1 MTWLVGKMVRFV
13 YLSLFIS
20 FVMLRTGGAQN
31 LQLEHIRTFNGH
43 QHGVKRVIFSPDG
56 VDFASGGTR
65 GEVFIWSIDGEAG
78 RKKLEGHYGS
88 VLDLRYSEDG
98 RYLVSTG
105 EDGQVKV
112 WDANT
117 GFCLQRIISPTSAES
132 PVNKVNFAVV
142 SSAAGMVYFGGTNK
156 FLCRVPLKG
165 SSEPEVIYKDS
176 KEAIRCAQLSPDG
189 SELIFAAGQYLMA
202 LNLASG
208 EVDREYNT
216 GSCLINS
223 MEFSNDGERLLTWC
237 HNSRVDMRDP
247 SNFYLSTSFRSGTS
261 GRRFSNL
268 AFTDDGKYVVTG
280 DYASRFNVWDLNRK
294 QLVLDQG
301 ADQGTIL
308 SFDLENG
315 PNYILSGSLDK
326 SIKLWKIVEVAPEPE
341 TKKKPLKKSETVPV
355 EVEPE
360 VEIVQYAEPIQD
372 VKQEAVQIDSVIA
385 PTDINVVLKVPDSVP
400 TYQPIPREERV
411 DLELQSN
418 KNNRRV
424 KPIRKEHR
432 LILNNHFLT
441 FNIWDA
447 QVVDG
452 DIVSIYIGDECIV
465 QEYSITAEKKQV
477 TYDASRFNKVY
488 IYLHAHNLGTQPP
501 NTVTMTISDGISSH
515 SVELRSDLTGSSAM
529 ELIFEEPQVSE

>member
-1 MTWLVGKMVRFV
+1 MTLLVGKMVRSV
-13 YLSLFIS
+13 YLCCILS
-20 FVMLRTGGAQN
+20 FLVLQAVVGQN
-31 LQLEHIRTFNGH
+31 LRLEHIRTFNGH

-56 VDFASGGTR
+56 VHFASGGTR
-65 GEVFIWSIDGEAG
+65 GEIFIWSIEGETG
-78 RKKLEGHYGS
+78 VKKLEGHYGS

-98 RYLVSTG
+98 KFLVSTG

-117 GFCLQRIISPTSAES
+117 GFCLQRIVSPSSPES

-142 SSAAGMVYFGGTNK
+142 CSSAGMVYFGGTNK
-156 FLCRVPLKG
+156 FLCQVPLK
-165 SSEPEVIYKDS
+165 STSEPEVIYTDP

-189 SELIFAAGQYLMA
+189 KELIFAAGQYLMA
-202 LNLASG
+202 LSLKSG
-208 EVDREYNT
+208 EIDREYNT

-247 SNFYLSTSFRSGTS
+247 SNFYLSTSFRSGSS
-261 GRRFSNL
+261 GRKFSNL
-268 AFTDDGKYVVTG
+268 AFTEDGKYVVTG
-280 DYASRFNVWDLNRK
+280 DYASRFNVWDLSRK

-326 SIKLWKIVEVAPEPE
+326 SIKLWKIVEDVPEPQP
-341 TKKKPLKKSETVPV
+341 KKKPVKHV
-355 EVEPE
+355 EPIAEELEPE
-360 VEIVQYAEPIQD
+360 VEIVVYEQPIQD
-372 VKQEAVQIDSVIA
+372 VKQVEENGPA
-385 PTDINVVLKVPDSVP
+385 PTNINVVIKETEPVVTTILPED
-400 TYQPIPREERV
+400 RV

-432 LILNNHFLT
+432 LTFGNHFLT
-441 FNIWDA
+441 FNLWDA

-452 DIVSIYIGDECIV
+452 DIVSIYVGDDCIV
-465 QEYSITAEKKQV
+465 KEFSITGEKKQV
-477 TYDASRFNKVY
+477 TYDASKFNKVY
-488 IYLHAHNLGTQPP
+488 VYLHAHNLGTQPP
-501 NTVTMTISDGISSH
+501 NTVTMTISDGVSTH